1 MSDWSSD
8 VCSSDRIHDHL
19 PVELRPSIVL
29 MNPPFSA
36 SPGVAGRYRAATA
49 KHLSAALA
57 RLADGG
63 RLVAITG
70 NGFAPDNPAWRD
82 SFLRW
87 QERARVVFSAGLA
100 GKAYAR
106 HGTTAETRLTVIDKQ
121 PADVPSAL
129 PATHGIDRKS
139 TRLNSSHP
147 CAPLMPAFD

>member
-70 NGFAPDNPAWRD
+70 NGFAPNNPAWRARL
-82 SFLRW
+82 LRW
-87 QERARVVFSAGLA
+87 QERGDRKNVVA
-100 GKAYAR
+100 GKSVSVGVDPGGR
-106 HGTTAETRLTVIDKQ
+106 CL
-121 PADVPSAL
+121 
-129 PATHGIDRKS
+129 
-139 TRLNSSHP
+139 
-147 CAPLMPAFD
+147 